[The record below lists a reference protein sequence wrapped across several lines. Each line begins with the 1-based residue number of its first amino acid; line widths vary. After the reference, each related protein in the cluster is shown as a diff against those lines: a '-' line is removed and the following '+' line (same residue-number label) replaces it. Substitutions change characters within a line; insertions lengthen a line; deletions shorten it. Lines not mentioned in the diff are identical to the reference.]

1 MISKAEQ
8 GVLLF
13 GAREALRTIY
23 DQEYPYP
30 SVNYQH
36 YPGLQAKSGTFV
48 TLTLE
53 GELRGCIG
61 FVESET
67 PLFQSVC
74 DAAIL
79 AATDDPR
86 FNPLTPREISQCLIE
101 ISVLSQPVQVRDYTQ
116 IVMGVHGLILNEQGR
131 SALLLPQVAKDYNMT
146 IDQFLTALCQ
156 KAGLPAYYWNQKFL
170 NLRAFEALVF
180 GEVKHRNVTGERT

>member
-8 GVLLF
+8 GVLMF

-23 DQEYPYP
+23 DAEYPYP

-36 YPGLQAKSGTFV
+36 YPGLNSKSGAFI

-61 FVESET
+61 FAESET
-67 PLFQSVC
+67 PLFETVC
-74 DAAIL
+74 EAAIL
-79 AATDDPR
+79 AATEDPR
-86 FNPLTPREISQCLIE
+86 FEPLTPREISQCLIE
-101 ISVLSQPVQVRDYTQ
+101 VSVLSLPVPVRDYTQ
-116 IVMGVHGLILNEQGR
+116 IIVGVHGLILKEQGYN
-131 SALLLPQVAKDYNMT
+131 ALLLPQVAKEYNMT

-170 NLRAFEALVF
+170 NLLAFEAIVF